1 MPENKLPWFGP
12 AFWTKF
18 LCFCSLAASGKDRS
32 NAADLNVAPILD
44 NLVAGW
50 IRDETGIWFDPV
62 TRKPNAYQSYVETMG
77 DWSDQLRL
85 RCDILEEL
93 IFRSAAQEE
102 PALDPRP
109 GLDC

>member
-1 MPENKLPWFGP
+1 M
-12 AFWTKF
+12 
-18 LCFCSLAASGKDRS
+18 
-32 NAADLNVAPILD
+32 
-44 NLVAGW
+44 AGW

-77 DWSDQLRL
+77 DLSHQLRL

-102 PALDPRP
+102 PALDPRRGWIADHVADDQAIERFRYHFHRRLP
-109 GLDC
+109 DVVVKALDGFRAEIASRPRDVEQ